1 MVLRAK
7 GPAPTGVAVSRVLWF
22 SESPWGAPELGLPAP
37 PSEVLTTGSVSASQ
51 TREVYQYWWGT
62 RFSET
67 SGALGGGGHPG
78 GGGSSG
84 AGSSQTP
91 GPGRAATAPW
101 SCRAERRCRRA
112 VTTFRKRTNFK
123 FSGGLCILSIVPC
136 ACDLL
141 IGHL

>member
-78 GGGSSG
+78 GGGFEWRG
-84 AGSSQTP
+84 IEPDPGSRARRHRPLVVSCGEAMPPRSDDFSQT
-91 GPGRAATAPW
+91 
-101 SCRAERRCRRA
+101 
-112 VTTFRKRTNFK
+112 
-123 FSGGLCILSIVPC
+123 
-136 ACDLL
+136 
-141 IGHL
+141 H